1 MVCLTCLSFAATT
14 GPIRNLNALL
24 MLIVLSQDKYSKGLP
39 LANINSPLPRSNLL
53 RSSSPL
59 PPSFATL
66 SSLNSPRMSVSSIPG
81 AQEATRSSIDFFGG
95 SSLCMDDPVFGR
107 PGFRSSFSFGSA
119 DSQWSAVT
127 KAKEAQP
134 VSHSF
139 LWQRKDSVASNFT
152 SMTGDELS
160 DEVDPWT
167 LGTDARFD
175 FGFSAA
181 LRDSCLYTVPREY
194 LPSDDSDAGD
204 DSDTA
209 IDTDTE
215 EEVLEEEPVQ
225 EEAVQEEAIQEEAIQ
240 EEAMDD
246 VSDTDTLCADEPEP
260 EFWVA
265 DVPEAA
271 PCTDLPWLS
280 WLTTPSRPTAPLP
293 RRSGRAPRP
302 SRRMAAEPLS
312 PQTPTKRKRPA
323 PKDAKSPPSKKVA
336 LVGKADKPTARAVTR
351 SSAVRPSTSTSTS
364 PNKGKGKTHAV
375 SKKARRVVLRV

>member
-1 MVCLTCLSFAATT
+1 
-14 GPIRNLNALL
+14 
-24 MLIVLSQDKYSKGLP
+24 
-39 LANINSPLPRSNLL
+39 
-53 RSSSPL
+53 
-59 PPSFATL
+59 
-66 SSLNSPRMSVSSIPG
+66 MSASSIPV
-81 AQEATRSSIDFFGG
+81 AQEATGVASLSLQQIVDATEDRYMNLSADVEPSNVDRRSSIDFFGG
-95 SSLCMDDPVFGR
+95 SSWCMDDPVFGR
-107 PGFRSSFSFGSA
+107 PGFRSSFSFGST

-134 VSHSF
+134 VSRPF

-160 DEVDPWT
+160 DEVDPWA
-167 LGTDARFD
+167 LGTDTRFD

-181 LRDSCLYTVPREY
+181 LRDSCLYSVPREY

-215 EEVLEEEPVQ
+215 EEVFEEEPIHEEPIHEEPIHEEPVQ
-225 EEAVQEEAIQEEAIQ
+225 EEPIQ

-246 VSDTDTLCADEPEP
+246 VSDTDTVCAEEPEP

-265 DVPEAA
+265 DIPETA
-271 PCTDLPWLS
+271 PCTELPSWLS
-280 WLTTPSRPTAPLP
+280 WLTTPFRPTAPLP
-293 RRSGRAPRP
+293 RRSARVPRP
-302 SRRMAAEPLS
+302 SRLAKLAVEPQS

-323 PKDAKSPPSKKVA
+323 PKDAKSPPSKKIA
-336 LVGKADKPTARAVTR
+336 LANKADEPAARAATR
-351 SSAVRPSTSTSTS
+351 SRAVRPSTSTSTS
-364 PNKGKGKTHAV
+364 TNKGKGKANPA